1 MLDVTHMLGP
11 NGPLAKRLP
20 DFEYRKEQM
29 EMTREIQ
36 SCLEKGKHLLVE
48 AGTGVGKSF
57 AYLIPAIAYA
67 LLHKKRVVISTYTI
81 SLQEQLVYKDI
92 PFLKEVLQVPF
103 EAVLVKGRGNY
114 LSLRRLKRAVDHS
127 LDLFDKDEALQ
138 ELGDILEWSRTTREG
153 SLQELHESV
162 HEEVWDKV
170 VSDADNCLGKKCPTY
185 RRCFFFSARRSLE
198 EANLLIVNHH
208 LFFSDLAL
216 RLSDR
221 SLLPPYDVVIFD
233 EAHTMEQ
240 VATEHMGFVLSNSQI
255 RFLLGGLMNAEETK
269 GFLVA
274 IEDHATQKW
283 VRSCRRDS
291 QQFFKE
297 LELFLGDS
305 SEAKRIRSP
314 ENLSSSLVLSLRGIG
329 DSLRDAVRRA
339 RTKEEELDIQFYRK
353 RSEAVAFS
361 IERFLKQDLGNYV
374 YWVSRAKRRFK
385 KISLHSA
392 PIHCGEILREELF
405 RKIPSVIMTS
415 ATLATEGSFR
425 YFKERHGA
433 EEADELI
440 LGSPFDY
447 RRQVT
452 LSIPSGMP
460 EPDDY
465 ERFRDYVS
473 SRVREQIGRI
483 EGGVFVLF
491 TSYRLM
497 KDVYQLLKP
506 FLSERGIR
514 SYQQGESLSRHE
526 MLKAFKE
533 DENAVLFG
541 TDSFWQGVDV
551 PGRALTQVI
560 ITKLPFAVPDHPVV
574 EARIEDLES
583 RGEDAFL
590 TYTLPEAIL
599 KLKQG
604 FGRLIRTQKDFG
616 RVVILDDRILR
627 KPYGQ
632 RFLNSL
638 PECNITLE

>member
-1 MLDVTHMLGP
+1 M
-11 NGPLAKRLP
+11 A
-20 DFEYRKEQM
+20 
-29 EMTREIQ
+29 REIEA
-36 SCLEKGKHLLVE
+36 CLEKGKHLLVE

-57 AYLIPAIAYA
+57 AYLIPAIIYA
-67 LLHKKRVVISTYTI
+67 VHYSKKVVISTYTI
-81 SLQEQLVYKDI
+81 SLQEQLIYKDI
-92 PFLKEVLQVPF
+92 PLLKEMLPLPF

-127 LDLFDKDEALQ
+127 LDLFDKDDTLK
-138 ELGDILEWSRTTREG
+138 ELGDILEWSSVTQEG
-153 SLQELHESV
+153 SLQELHENV
-162 HEEVWDKV
+162 HDEVWDKV

-185 RRCFFFSARRSLE
+185 RRCFFFSARRRME

-216 RLSDR
+216 RRSDR
-221 SLLPPYDVVIFD
+221 SLLPSYDVVIFD

-240 VATEHMGFVLSNSQI
+240 VATEHMGFELSNSQL
-255 RFLLGGLMNAEETK
+255 RFLLDGLMNIEETK
-269 GFLVA
+269 GFL
-274 IEDHATQKW
+274 ISLEDHETQKW
-283 VRSCRRDS
+283 IRTTRGES
-291 QQFFKE
+291 QRFFKE
-297 LELFLGDS
+297 LELFLGNS
-305 SEAKRIRSP
+305 SEVKRVRSP
-314 ENLSSSLVLSLRGIG
+314 GQFSTGLVSSLRGAS
-329 DSLRDAVRRA
+329 DSLRLALKRA
-339 RTKEEELDIQFYRK
+339 RSKEEELDIQFYRK
-353 RSEAVAFS
+353 RSDAVASS

-385 KISLHSA
+385 KVSLHSA
-392 PIHCGEILREELF
+392 PIHCGEILRQELF
-405 RKIPSVIMTS
+405 QKLPSVIMTS
-415 ATLATEGSFR
+415 ATLATEGSFH

-433 EEADELI
+433 QEAGELI

-447 RRQVT
+447 RKQVT
-452 LSIPSGMP
+452 LSISSGMP
-460 EPDDY
+460 EPEDY

-473 SRVREQIGRI
+473 SKVREEIGRI
-483 EGGVFVLF
+483 EGGMFVLF

-506 FLSERGIR
+506 FLDGKGLR
-514 SYQQGESLSRHE
+514 SFQQGESLSRHE

-533 DENAVLFG
+533 DENAILFG

-551 PGRALTQVI
+551 PGKALSQVI
-560 ITKLPFAVPDHPVV
+560 ITKLPFAVPDHPVI

-583 RGEDAFL
+583 KGMDAFS

-627 KPYGQ
+627 KPYGR

-638 PECNITLE
+638 PECNITSQ

>member
-1 MLDVTHMLGP
+1 MLGP
-11 NGPLAKRLP
+11 KGLLAKHLP
-20 DFEYRKEQM
+20 HFEYRKMQC
-29 EMTREIQ
+29 EMAKGVYA
-36 SCLEKGKHLLVE
+36 SLEKGKHLLAE

-57 AYLIPAIAYA
+57 AYLIPAVAYA
-67 LLHKKRVVISTYTI
+67 LHHQKKVIISTNTI
-81 SLQEQLVYKDI
+81 SLQEQLIHKDI
-92 PFLKEVLQVPF
+92 PFLKSVLPTPF
-103 EAVLVKGRGNY
+103 EALLVKGRGNY
-114 LSLRRLKRAVDHS
+114 LSLRRLRRAVDHS
-127 LDLFDKDEALQ
+127 LDLFDQDTSIE
-138 ELGDILEWSRTTREG
+138 ELGKVLQWSTVTREG
-153 SLQELHESV
+153 SLQDLHENV
-162 HEEVWDKV
+162 PNEVWDKV

-185 RRCFFFSARRSLE
+185 RSCFFFSARRRME
-198 EANLLIVNHH
+198 EANLLIVNHA

-216 RLSDR
+216 RTSER

-240 VATEHMGFVLSNSQI
+240 VVTEHMGIELSNSQV
-255 RFLLGGLMNAEETK
+255 RFLLDGLMNTEETK
-269 GFLVA
+269 GFLVSV
-274 IEDHATQKW
+274 EDQATQKW
-283 VRSCRRDS
+283 VRSSRKAS

-297 LELFLGDS
+297 LEFFLGDS
-305 SEAKRIRSP
+305 LAAKRVRSP
-314 ENLSSSLVLSLRGIG
+314 QDFSQSLVFSLRGIN
-329 DSLRDAVRRA
+329 DSLGNALRRA

-374 YWVSRAKRRFK
+374 YWVSRAKRRLK

-392 PIHCGEILREELF
+392 PIHCGEILRKELF
-405 RKIPSVIMTS
+405 QKLHSVIMTS

-433 EEADELI
+433 EDAGELI

-447 RRQVT
+447 QKQVT

-473 SRVREQIGRI
+473 ERVKGQIGRI
-483 EGGVFVLF
+483 EGGTFVLF
-491 TSYRLM
+491 TSHRLM
-497 KDVYQLLKP
+497 KDVYRILKP
-506 FLSERGIR
+506 FLDERGLR
-514 SYQQGESLSRHE
+514 SFQQGDSLSRHE

-533 DENAVLFG
+533 DQNAVLFG

-551 PGRALTQVI
+551 PGKALTQVI
-560 ITKLPFAVPDHPVV
+560 ITKLPFAVPDHPVI
-574 EARIEDLES
+574 EARIEELES
-583 RGEDAFL
+583 RGMDAFL

-604 FGRLIRTQKDFG
+604 FGRLIRTQKDYG

-638 PECNITLE
+638 PGCRITLE